1 MYIRRKV
8 FSLLQDSETGEE
20 KYFSTTDINLED
32 AEERI
37 FSINEEDE
45 AEEREFARKDYE
57 GLTEAQKRVLKKHR
71 SEYAKNLNEQRNI
84 FNIRDTKKVLT
95 DNGYN
100 TLRSEG
106 VVHGGGVKTSI
117 EVKDTAGSLDNY
129 DTLSKR
135 HVKNIRSQQ
144 LEQAKKA
151 GDIMRQEILDGVHD
165 DKIKKVEEAQKRL
178 SNYQSKKAAEK
189 VKETPNL
196 PANITKKE
204 KDLIETTSKK
214 SFKLGKKGKV
224 ALGIAGGTAL
234 AAGAL
239 YGAKKFY
246 DKKKREE

>member
-20 KYFSTTDINLED
+20 RYFSTTDINLEN
-32 AEERI
+32 AEERV
-37 FSINEEDE
+37 FSVIEG
-45 AEEREFARKDYE
+45 EEREFARKDYE

-71 SEYAKNLNEQRNI
+71 SEYAKSLNEQRNI

-100 TLRSEG
+100 TLRSKGE
-106 VVHGGGVKTSI
+106 VRGGGVKTSI

-165 DKIKKVEEAQKRL
+165 DKVKKVEEAQKRL

-196 PANITKKE
+196 PANVTKKNTV
-204 KDLIETTSKK
+204 KDISKR

-239 YGAKKFY
+239 YGAKKLR
-246 DKKKREE
+246 DKKENKE

>member
-1 MYIRRKV
+1 MYTRRKV

-20 KYFSTTDINLED
+20 KYFSTTNINLED

-57 GLTEAQKRVLKKHR
+57 GLTEAQKR
-71 SEYAKNLNEQRNI
+71 
-84 FNIRDTKKVLT
+84 
-95 DNGYN
+95 
-100 TLRSEG
+100 
-106 VVHGGGVKTSI
+106 
-117 EVKDTAGSLDNY
+117 
-129 DTLSKR
+129 
-135 HVKNIRSQQ
+135 
-144 LEQAKKA
+144 
-151 GDIMRQEILDGVHD
+151 
-165 DKIKKVEEAQKRL
+165 L

-196 PANITKKE
+196 PVNITKKE

-239 YGAKKFY
+239 YGAKKLVNKKK
-246 DKKKREE
+246 DKK